1 MHRLLLIDIEGV
13 SPSRQAIS
21 SADDLDW
28 LPWLIEALR
37 PWQDVRIVFHSMQR
51 YSSAAPHR
59 DVLGELASRVIGNTY
74 QLPQRDAL
82 EATVRFNNSRVEH
95 LLLVADSGELSAGQ
109 FNVFEC
115 DSEQGLCDPRAQEA
129 VTAWLRKTAPAAG
142 RPEPRTSRLLFLDFD
157 GVLHPFNGEHEP
169 EGWFRWLPILE
180 RALQSWSDVRIIVH
194 SSWRYEYTDT
204 ELQGLLRQLGSRFVG
219 TAPRGAREQAIETVL
234 QANKGHVTAHLV
246 LDDDPREFTRGR
258 LNLLLCNGLEGLSQ
272 GRVQDELRAWLEST
286 APLASSGDSDASP

>member
-21 SADDLDW
+21 SADDLGW

-95 LLLVADSGELSAGQ
+95 LLLVADGEGLPPGR
-109 FNVFEC
+109 FNVLEC
-115 DSEQGLCDPRAQEA
+115 RSQLGLCDAKAQEA
-129 VTAWLRKTAPAAG
+129 VTTWLRKTAPATG

-169 EGWFRWLPILE
+169 EGWFRWLPILD
-180 RALQSWSDVRIIVH
+180 RALQSWSDVQIIVH
-194 SSWRYEYTDT
+194 SSWRYEYTDR
-204 ELQGLLRQLGSRFVG
+204 ELRGLLGQLGSRFVG
-219 TAPRGAREQAIETVL
+219 TAPKGAREQAIETVL

-272 GRVQDELRAWLEST
+272 VRVQDELRAWLEST
-286 APLASSGDSDASP
+286 APLVSSGDSDASP

>member
-95 LLLVADSGELSAGQ
+95 LLLVADGEGLPPGR
-109 FNVFEC
+109 FNVLEC
-115 DSEQGLCDPRAQEA
+115 RSELGLCDPKAQEA
-129 VTAWLRKTAPAAG
+129 VTTWLRKTAPG
-142 RPEPRTSRLLFLDFD
+142 PSRPVTMTFRLLFLDFD

-180 RALQSWSDVRIIVH
+180 RALQSWSDVRIVVH

-204 ELQGLLRQLGSRFVG
+204 ELRVLLGPLGSRFVG
-219 TAPRGAREQAIETVL
+219 AAPRGAREQAIEIVL
-234 QANKGHVTAHLV
+234 QANKGLVTAHLV
-246 LDDDPREFTRGR
+246 LDDDSREFTEGR
-258 LNLLLCNGLEGLSQ
+258 LNLLVCDGLEGLSEKRIQ
-272 GRVQDELRAWLEST
+272 EQLCAWLEST
-286 APLASSGDSDASP
+286 ASLTSTGNSDASP